1 MRNKKILSMLL
12 AVVISLGIWLY
23 VVLVENPEKTATL
36 YNIPVTFSG
45 EDVLRE
51 DYDLIIGSTNVESGV
66 TLDFRGRLSELNKLR
81 DDKSELEVVIDVSR
95 LRTASEQSFTYD
107 LSDITLPASVSS
119 QNLSLIGRV
128 RAVLRSD
135 RQGNHRRRA
144 GLLRSPRFR
153 RPRYQGVGS

>member
-66 TLDFRGRLSELNKLR
+66 TLISG
-81 DDKSELEVVIDVSR
+81 
-95 LRTASEQSFTYD
+95 AAC
-107 LSDITLPASVSS
+107 PSS
-119 QNLSLIGRV
+119 ISSGMTSPSW
-128 RAVLRSD
+128 RS
-135 RQGNHRRRA
+135 
-144 GLLRSPRFR
+144 
-153 RPRYQGVGS
+153 

>member
-81 DDKSELEVVIDVSR
+81 DDKSELEVVIDVSGPHR
-95 LRTASEQSFTYD
+95 Q
-107 LSDITLPASVSS
+107 
-119 QNLSLIGRV
+119 
-128 RAVLRSD
+128 RAVL
-135 RQGNHRRRA
+135 H
-144 GLLRSPRFR
+144 L
-153 RPRYQGVGS
+153 